1 MTRAAWESPPD
12 SAFSGPALIRPWAML
27 EFLVNRGW
35 LGLLNTSRAELPKTF
50 AILLMASLVSRDLPP
65 RLQRRASQWPTS
77 LGRHRR
83 GRARPETGPAQFR
96 RRAGPPRASLPQAG
110 SGGCPSDR
118 ELS

>member
-77 LGRHRR
+77 LAVIMQRFDGYAALD
-83 GRARPETGPAQFR
+83 GGF
-96 RRAGPPRASLPQAG
+96 AGVFPFW
-110 SGGCPSDR
+110 
-118 ELS
+118 LS